1 MQWFG
6 GKESDDVEEGSSS
19 GNGRGF
25 AFGGG
30 ILGVIGLIIYLF
42 TGINP
47 TQLLS
52 GGGQDNTGQQQVN
65 TSVQG
70 PESPEKRQA
79 RLVFQGTTE
88 VWGQPV

>member
-30 ILGVIGLIIYLF
+30 ILGVIGLIIYVF
-42 TGINP
+42 TGVNP
-47 TQLLS
+47 SQLLS
-52 GGGQDNTGQQQVN
+52 GGSQDNNAQQQVN
-65 TSVQG
+65 TPG
-70 PESPEKRQA
+70 NRPRKP
-79 RLVFQGTTE
+79 G
-88 VWGQPV
+88 